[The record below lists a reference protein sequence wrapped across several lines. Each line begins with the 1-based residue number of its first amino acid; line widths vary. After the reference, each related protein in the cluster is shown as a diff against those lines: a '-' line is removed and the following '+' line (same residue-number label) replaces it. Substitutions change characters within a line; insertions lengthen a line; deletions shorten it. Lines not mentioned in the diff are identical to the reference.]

1 MNVKEL
7 IAILANVDY
16 DTPVEIEIEC
26 LDGGNRRAVD
36 VTAQTWQRGP
46 TGGDP
51 VFIIE
56 GNEPPRR
63 KVRDE
68 PQS

>member
-7 IAILANVDY
+7 IEILSHVSY
-16 DTPVEIEIEC
+16 DTTVEIEIEC
-26 LDGGNRRAVD
+26 LDGGSRRAVE
-36 VTAQTWQRGP
+36 VSAGVWKRGP
-46 TGGDP
+46 AGDRL

-56 GNEPPRR
+56 GDEQPRR
-63 KVRDE
+63 KVRDV